1 MDPCRSV
8 QQLSTG
14 MNRTRNEYKI
24 CTSGLESGVK
34 HMCNISELIEE
45 RGMERGIDRGIYLTK
60 QALKLSSQ
68 GVSEQ
73 EIAEKLEI
81 TVEQVQEILK

>member
-1 MDPCRSV
+1 
-8 QQLSTG
+8 
-14 MNRTRNEYKI
+14 
-24 CTSGLESGVK
+24 
-34 HMCNISELIEE
+34 MCNISELIEE